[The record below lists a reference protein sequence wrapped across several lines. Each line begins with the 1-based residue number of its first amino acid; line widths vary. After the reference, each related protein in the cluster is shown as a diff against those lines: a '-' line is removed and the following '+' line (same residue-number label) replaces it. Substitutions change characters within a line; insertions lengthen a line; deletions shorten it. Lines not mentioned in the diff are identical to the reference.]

1 MCLMK
6 NQVQTMC
13 FPKNRLVSAIMN
25 LCLRKDLKVWQP
37 TGHGKSI
44 IVQTVLPTIM
54 QANNVL
60 IYPSSQC
67 RHMATQHF
75 DQVT

>member
-1 MCLMK
+1 MFSKEQAGVCYHEPMSRK
-6 NQVQTMC
+6 GFN
-13 FPKNRLVSAIMN
+13 
-25 LCLRKDLKVWQP
+25 RKDLKVWHP

-44 IVQTVLPTIM
+44 IDQTVLPTIM

-60 IYPSSQC
+60 IFPSSQC
-67 RHMATQHF
+67 LHMATQQF